1 MPSAS
6 NIVLADGQVT
16 PVNHTFEPK
25 RIAADTAVFSDR
37 DAATSAGQK
46 QLILGFS
53 ATSAN
58 RKTDRATMRISMPIE
73 QVVDGVTVVAY
84 TARISCDVVIPESM
98 TQAQRDDLAAFF
110 KNAAA
115 DAVVQGMITNLDPV
129 Y

>member
-6 NIVLADGQVT
+6 NIVLADGQAT
-16 PVNHTFEPK
+16 PANHTFEPK
-25 RIAADTAVFSDR
+25 RIGPDLAVFSDR
-37 DAATSAGQK
+37 DSTTSAGQK

-58 RKTDRATMRISMPIE
+58 RSTDRVTMRIAMPIE

-84 TARISCDVVIPESM
+84 TARVSCDVVIPESL

-115 DAVVQGMITNLDPV
+115 DAIVQGMITDLDPV